1 MKKKWKSAI
10 RHQQQQI
17 CNSLRVANHYEL
29 SGGSS
34 IVHEIDNDFPYDN
47 VSQSSYGS
55 HKNRN
60 FESRSHRGSGEDLRN
75 QEEAEKL
82 ALLMMNGGNGKQKNG
97 GILTKAGTGTNME
110 RPQRSV
116 VIDDEDIDAY
126 SPDYDMEEDE
136 TEDEEEIDK
145 GGSLGI
151 LDEEEARMRYEV
163 FF

>member
-1 MKKKWKSAI
+1 M
-10 RHQQQQI
+10 
-17 CNSLRVANHYEL
+17 
-29 SGGSS
+29 
-34 IVHEIDNDFPYDN
+34 HEIDNDFPYDN

-60 FESRSHRGSGEDLRN
+60 FESRSHRGSGDDLRN

-97 GILTKAGTGTNME
+97 GILTKAGGSNIDK
-110 RPQRSV
+110 PQRSV

-126 SPDYDMEEDE
+126 SPDYDEED
-136 TEDEEEIDK
+136 TEDEDDPDTGP

-151 LDEEEARMRYEV
+151 LDEEEARMR
-163 FF
+163 